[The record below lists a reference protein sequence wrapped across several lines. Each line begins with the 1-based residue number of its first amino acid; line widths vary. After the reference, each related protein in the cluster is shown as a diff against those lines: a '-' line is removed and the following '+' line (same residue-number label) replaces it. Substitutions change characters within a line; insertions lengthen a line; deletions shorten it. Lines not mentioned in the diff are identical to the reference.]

1 MVICKCIEHVTGYL
15 KSGCTEWFC
24 VTNDAISI
32 KIICIFVE
40 VDAKENTVEK
50 HTDSKDIKM

>member
-1 MVICKCIEHVTGYL
+1 MTGYL